1 MFFLIKRKHCFSW
14 VFLPFPFVRIYFPS
28 PTSQKFQP
36 CGKLLCFRN
45 VNSWTVC
52 VYMLCARE
60 REGESEG
67 RMSTKTQCFL
77 WLFIL
82 RENLRVV
89 SYESFILIFISLQ
102 NCLPAEKHSFRWLLM
117 LDELERKVKG
127 HTQGG
132 WEQSQWNSSGECFC
146 SIFHEILIV
155 KFIKYAK
162 TLSTRDNN
170 DDLLKFLLSFLLS
183 LCPFVTRPCWRIPY
197 FLTGEREKLGSGKL
211 PKKPGCCK

>member
-1 MFFLIKRKHCFSW
+1 MFWQCEDASVKRDEMPKFYVLFNKAKALFFLSFS
-14 VFLPFPFVRIYFPS
+14 PFSLCSNPSTPS

-132 WEQSQWNSSGECFC
+132 VRAKSMEFFWRMFLFNFSWNSNCKVYKVC
-146 SIFHEILIV
+146 QNAFHQ
-155 KFIKYAK
+155 
-162 TLSTRDNN
+162 R
-170 DDLLKFLLSFLLS
+170 
-183 LCPFVTRPCWRIPY
+183 
-197 FLTGEREKLGSGKL
+197 
-211 PKKPGCCK
+211 